1 MPVPPRSQITRR
13 YAEFSAALVG
23 INESFPSERVHR
35 LLAQLQAELENLILR
50 LAAEFR
56 RRKEQL
62 VFLINNYDMML
73 GVIMV
78 RRGWNAGA
86 PRNGRGRSV
95 WSMVYQSGMWAK
107 RTPS

>member
-1 MPVPPRSQITRR
+1 M
-13 YAEFSAALVG
+13 G

-35 LLAQLQAELENLILR
+35 LLAQLQAELENFILR

-62 VFLINNYDMML
+62 IFLINNYDMML

-78 RRGWNAGA
+78 RLLTSGVTESRGTEFGERQRRVLMCA
-86 PRNGRGRSV
+86 V
-95 WSMVYQSGMWAK
+95 
-107 RTPS
+107 RTEIVDGKCAALLSALANPTF